1 MWGPALPHNLSV
13 LHLFLRLAR
22 HCHTAGSLS
31 GKAIRQSF
39 IDYYVKEHDHTFLRS
54 SPVVPFCDPT
64 VAFVNAGMNQFKG
77 VFLGNAKAPCARAA
91 NSQKCIRVGGKHNDL
106 DVVGAD
112 GYHHTFFE
120 MLGSWSF
127 GDYFKKEACE
137 LAWNLLTDR
146 YGLHP
151 SRLYV
156 TYFGGDPAMGLGPDL
171 ETRDIWRQIGS
182 LPSKETLRGHSDS
195 SFRGKGYI
203 QCCVGV
209 RLCDMYSNQE
219 LAEIHFMYGKA
230 DGNAALARRLYQES
244 VSSDR
249 IMPFG
254 SDDNFWEMGVSGP
267 CGPCT
272 EIHVDH
278 IAGRKQAADRVN
290 KGHDDLTEIWNLV
303 FIQYDRSVKYV
314 KQVFLSLE
322 QAGKEIGLIINERK
336 TKYMLAD
343 NGKIVDKI
351 DSLLISDYNFEKV
364 DNFTYLGSV
373 VTSDNNMSKE
383 ISNRLMKANRAYFG
397 LKYHFSSHALSRK
410 VKVILYKTLVRPVLT
425 YAAETWSISKN
436 DEKRL
441 EIFER
446 KILRRIY
453 GPTFEEGL
461 WRRRYNYELYR
472 LLGEPNIINTVKT
485 SRLRNIDGSL
495 KELPCCHVDTGMGLE
510 RLVAVLQGKRSNYDT
525 DLFRPLFSAIH
536 KYCRNV
542 PVYQGRFGDQ
552 DDAGIDTG
560 YRILA
565 DHTRMMTVALA
576 DGMFPDQN
584 YKLRHIM
591 RKAMLVSQQKFGVE
605 SGLVTELTNHVA
617 ESLGDVYPE
626 IRSRLKQIQLMVN
639 HEEELL
645 RSLRL
650 GATTNW
656 QKILSVKPELAELDI
671 VEMPGVVAGY
681 HELASYAR
689 SSGVVKTSDKPQSQ
703 IELEQSEGKSKKAA
717 KSENDKNLGETMLP
731 NDLAFKL
738 YDTYGLEENVIKD
751 LAKMEGLQMDVNGF
765 RNLLNMARFRTKES
779 FSSEVENEQL
789 LEAIAQLDNSG
800 LATTEDSLKYS
811 YTKQQGKYLFPR
823 IECEVKAI
831 IVGGKLVAKVEPGV
845 KCSVVLDKTSFYHE
859 AGGQASDVGHFV
871 LENGSLFHVME
882 VTNCRGYLLHHGYV
896 STEGCLK
903 TTGHNFRSLPSK
915 ETLRGHSDSSFQG
928 EGYIQCCVGVRLC
941 DMYSNQEL
949 AEIHFMY
956 GKGDGNAAL
965 ARRLYQERTHSDN
978 VQIGRHL
985 YVSITVCASME
996 NLTLLVWEGDD
1007 QDLQLQKYRRR
1018 FWRL

>member
-1 MWGPALPHNLSV
+1 MYVMSSLQFMKMWGPALPHNLSV

-156 TYFGGDPAMGLGPDL
+156 TYFGGDPAMGLRPDL
-171 ETRDIWRQIGS
+171 ETRDIWRQIG
-182 LPSKETLRGHSDS
+182 
-195 SFRGKGYI
+195 
-203 QCCVGV
+203 
-209 RLCDMYSNQE
+209 
-219 LAEIHFMYGKA
+219 
-230 DGNAALARRLYQES
+230 

-303 FIQYDRSVKYV
+303 FIQYD
-314 KQVFLSLE
+314 
-322 QAGKEIGLIINERK
+322 
-336 TKYMLAD
+336 
-343 NGKIVDKI
+343 
-351 DSLLISDYNFEKV
+351 
-364 DNFTYLGSV
+364 
-373 VTSDNNMSKE
+373 
-383 ISNRLMKANRAYFG
+383 
-397 LKYHFSSHALSRK
+397 
-410 VKVILYKTLVRPVLT
+410 
-425 YAAETWSISKN
+425 
-436 DEKRL
+436 
-441 EIFER
+441 
-446 KILRRIY
+446 
-453 GPTFEEGL
+453 
-461 WRRRYNYELYR
+461 
-472 LLGEPNIINTVKT
+472 
-485 SRLRNIDGSL
+485 RNIDGSL

-584 YKLRHIM
+584 YKLRRIM

-717 KSENDKNLGETMLP
+717 KSENDKNLGETMLS

-859 AGGQASDVGHFV
+859 AGGQASDVGHLV

-896 STEGCLK
+896 STEGA
-903 TTGHNFRSLPSK
+903 RV
-915 ETLRGHSDSSFQG
+915 
-928 EGYIQCCVGVRLC
+928 CVGDRAVTAV
-941 DMYSNQEL
+941 D
-949 AEIHFMY
+949 AECRIGNMRNHTATHLL
-956 GKGDGNAAL
+956 NAAL
-965 ARRLYQERTHSDN
+965 RGVLTVTCQKSSHVTDSSLVFDFSVYGETLNSENIEQLEGLVQEC
-978 VQIGRHL
+978 VKAGVPVKRHTL
-985 YVSITVCASME
+985 RADELFSFEDV
-996 NLTLLVWEGDD
+996 TLLPGEVYPD
-1007 QDLQLQKYRRR
+1007 QDIHVIEIEAEGKLTSREACCGTHVLNTADIRDFCIVGLKTAGTGVRSLRAVTGDHAKSAHQEGRSVMARVTDLLAEVDSFLSADGSAHQAEVLDGKLHGLKQSLMNSSQALPYSVRARELQKMELTGKRLKECARGNLRSWCRRTSVLSCGCSLYCKSSAPKGLLLEVR
-1018 FWRL
+1018 TPALCST